1 MFVRWPRAFAWG
13 LAIASFA
20 VFAAPASAVPAMAC
34 PVAPGDKIV
43 LASQGLDPDVF
54 VWDSATRLVAYA
66 QGDYDTDTVLKHT
79 VLAKPGT
86 SALTTDCRPAPA
98 SPNYTKGELDLVG
111 VKLTSGPNRGRY
123 GWVAAEDVRRPDGKP
138 VTVYTP

>member
-13 LAIASFA
+13 WAIASFA
-20 VFAAPASAVPAMAC
+20 VFAVPASAVPALAC

-54 VWDSATRLVAYA
+54 VWDSASRLVAYA

-98 SPNYTKGELDLVG
+98 SPTYTKGELDLVG